1 MHYLSFVSARDA
13 EQQTA
18 MKVAGLL
25 CDGVWRGERDGTG
38 VVTGT
43 RWVGE
48 GSEANGSGVREV
60 CIIFLFIYCQE

>member
-1 MHYLSFVSARDA
+1 
-13 EQQTA
+13 
-18 MKVAGLL
+18 MKVMDLL

-48 GSEANGSGVREV
+48 GREANGSGVREV
-60 CIIFLFIYCQE
+60 CVLFFFLSTVRSDRCW